1 MNYIGQK
8 KKSKWYLSLPFL
20 PIRIS
25 QLCWPIEHRFPFQS
39 PLDMIYVSNAFSLSS
54 FAVACVSELLLH
66 DRQGIRGQ
74 TVRGV
79 LHSRTL
85 MHTLQLIVFSSLTLS
100 VASQQILD
108 IVSFFSFPNIWWLFS
123 QSILSGKRHGIV
135 ANSSRPLLLHRLSTL
150 LLRDPLGAL
159 ILLWMIPPYSSLS
172 LVLAVR

>member
-1 MNYIGQK
+1 
-8 KKSKWYLSLPFL
+8 
-20 PIRIS
+20 
-25 QLCWPIEHRFPFQS
+25 
-39 PLDMIYVSNAFSLSS
+39 MIYVSNAFSLSS

-108 IVSFFSFPNIWWLFS
+108 IVSFFFFLVFDDFS
-123 QSILSGKRHGIV
+123 HKAYLV
-135 ANSSRPLLLHRLSTL
+135 ANDTGS
-150 LLRDPLGAL
+150 
-159 ILLWMIPPYSSLS
+159 
-172 LVLAVR
+172 